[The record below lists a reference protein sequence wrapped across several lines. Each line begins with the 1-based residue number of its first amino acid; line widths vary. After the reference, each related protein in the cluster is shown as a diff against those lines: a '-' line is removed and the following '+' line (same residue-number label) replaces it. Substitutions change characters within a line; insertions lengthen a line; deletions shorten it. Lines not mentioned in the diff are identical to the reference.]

1 MASSASPGGLSEA
14 QRVEVERLATLASRN
29 ARALQSGGGGAHAGP
44 SGGYTALVL
53 APGAL
58 EATQAALRELVA
70 ARATRERA
78 PVEYLRHYAPSAPF
92 YKQLDDAR
100 EVLAGCRALQLR
112 TEGGAT
118 TGAAVAPLPTSLA
131 PFEALKWLL
140 LARLSLAGSGP
151 AALSALRPRLEAL
164 ALERCTALEGSAQA
178 GGGGGGAN
186 DDEGVGALGRAL
198 LCGAGEGAAAGS
210 VEWPA
215 LASLR
220 CSKCGLTR
228 LTAGVRTAPRLT
240 RLDLSW
246 NSLERVDALACLTCL
261 ASVKLSFNR
270 LSSLRGLEASAGT
283 LLVLEARGNALQ
295 SVGSVLPL
303 ARLAALDLAGNVLAD
318 ATDVIQLGSLGEL
331 RSLCLEAN
339 PVAHASQYRT
349 RTLQLFSGRLVSLDG
364 VPPTAAEAV
373 NATRSPFRGGVAA
386 EPRQRRFSPGA
397 LPDRLA
403 AWRRGSLRGGEVS
416 PLADG
421 ATEAAG
427 PGLKGRRG
435 RKGRRPRVR
444 TIVEADECPD
454 SPSKRS
460 SGGKAAPTPPTP
472 SSPAT
477 SASPLQV
484 SPIQSVLTDSA
495 EADTLREQAEE
506 FKRQK
511 GVRWLSSFND
521 WLERRIPSRASGDK
535 GTGARGAGGG
545 AVEGDSQA
553 RTPPEAEAALAA
565 DLEQLL
571 SSARSSRPHA
581 VPPPRSASPPRFED
595 AVLRTRSLSSGYA
608 ASPAGMAGTPTM
620 SELVARGDSG
630 SDSDAEPTAGR
641 WLPREDA
648 AASAK
653 PREREPS
660 SARARARWG
669 SGSDTSDTTSAS
681 GLDSDEG
688 GDEGARM
695 LAVEGIPLSPVQVRD
710 DHIALSPVRTY
721 GAIDSDGKLPTPPR
735 IRGRAG
741 GLMLTLERL
750 ESEASLSQAEK
761 ADVAARR
768 AAVRCSPQS
777 QASGSIGVHSD

>member
-118 TGAAVAPLPTSLA
+118 TGATVAPLPTSLA

-373 NATRSPFRGGVAA
+373 NATRSPFRGGV
-386 EPRQRRFSPGA
+386 PPSPGNGA
-397 LPDRLA
+397 SHRAPCLTDSP
-403 AWRRGSLRGGEVS
+403 RGGEAAYVVARS
-416 PLADG
+416 APSQMAPPRPLVPASRAG
-421 ATEAAG
+421 EAARAAARASAR
-427 PGLKGRRG
+427 LSRQM
-435 RKGRRPRVR
+435 
-444 TIVEADECPD
+444 
-454 SPSKRS
+454 S
-460 SGGKAAPTPPTP
+460 APTRRR
-472 SSPAT
+472 
-477 SASPLQV
+477 SAPR
-484 SPIQSVLTDSA
+484 A
-495 EADTLREQAEE
+495 G
-506 FKRQK
+506 RQ
-511 GVRWLSSFND
+511 
-521 WLERRIPSRASGDK
+521 
-535 GTGARGAGGG
+535 
-545 AVEGDSQA
+545 
-553 RTPPEAEAALAA
+553 
-565 DLEQLL
+565 
-571 SSARSSRPHA
+571 RPHH
-581 VPPPRSASPPRFED
+581 PRRRALPH
-595 AVLRTRSLSSGYA
+595 
-608 ASPAGMAGTPTM
+608 
-620 SELVARGDSG
+620 
-630 SDSDAEPTAGR
+630 
-641 WLPREDA
+641 LPRRCRYR
-648 AASAK
+648 
-653 PREREPS
+653 PF
-660 SARARARWG
+660 RA
-669 SGSDTSDTTSAS
+669 
-681 GLDSDEG
+681 
-688 GDEGARM
+688 
-695 LAVEGIPLSPVQVRD
+695 
-710 DHIALSPVRTY
+710 
-721 GAIDSDGKLPTPPR
+721 
-735 IRGRAG
+735 
-741 GLMLTLERL
+741 
-750 ESEASLSQAEK
+750 
-761 ADVAARR
+761 
-768 AAVRCSPQS
+768 C
-777 QASGSIGVHSD
+777 